1 MSRDEWI
8 FLLVCIVNTVIALLY
23 FLYGTV
29 IHVSVRKSSLEE
41 GQEMLYDDRKTF
53 LFRTIVMILCPVA
66 GPMFFLC
73 GFLLYGTVYR
83 QKVDLEDVIF
93 NKERVKM
100 HLKADEERERDM
112 VPLEEALKISDK
124 KNLRMLMLNIIRGDM
139 EESLEVISMALD
151 SEDSETSHYA
161 ASVLH
166 DELNAFRSNVQKY
179 YELIQPSEDSE
190 DVEAADKTGYE
201 ELLIDYMVKVLQ
213 QRIFTELEQTRY
225 VNILEQVGEIL
236 YEKDPS
242 KLTPGRYEGIC
253 LLLLENQEYDRT
265 EKWCQRLWKQ
275 YPEELASYTCRLK
288 LYFTREDREAFLQT
302 LQELRE
308 SDIIID
314 NEMLELIR
322 IFS

>member
-1 MSRDEWI
+1 
-8 FLLVCIVNTVIALLY
+8 
-23 FLYGTV
+23 
-29 IHVSVRKSSLEE
+29 
-41 GQEMLYDDRKTF
+41 
-53 LFRTIVMILCPVA
+53 
-66 GPMFFLC
+66 
-73 GFLLYGTVYR
+73 
-83 QKVDLEDVIF
+83 
-93 NKERVKM
+93 M

-190 DVEAADKTGYE
+190 DVKAADKTGYE

-225 VNILEQVGEIL
+225 VNILETGGR
-236 YEKDPS
+236 DPVRKRSS
-242 KLTPGRYEGIC
+242 KLTPGRYEGY
-253 LLLLENQEYDRT
+253 L
-265 EKWCQRLWKQ
+265 
-275 YPEELASYTCRLK
+275 S
-288 LYFTREDREAFLQT
+288 AFAKK
-302 LQELRE
+302 
-308 SDIIID
+308 SGV
-314 NEMLELIR
+314 
-322 IFS
+322 